1 MLQLERDLAL
11 SWLGLLDHLLGLMAG
26 EGGQSGEKPYL
37 PGLKGHCPEVV
48 TAPRGP
54 ETLWQGRV
62 EQKGLWLELFID

>member
-1 MLQLERDLAL
+1 
-11 SWLGLLDHLLGLMAG
+11 MAG